1 MYISTSWHLLKLQK
15 LRNSLSSKR
24 NDHKNSCFLV
34 QDLPAERCKYR
45 GLRTT
50 KAMSA
55 NEPNKQKLVSKSG
68 FSSLDLVE
76 ATRTRNLQ
84 LDQDLA
90 SKGDD
95 FGKIVHLLGWK
106 STGRSR
112 SLRLVGICQF
122 MCLVLWVIGTSASKK
137 PCCLYLSYPS
147 WCILMLAG
155 NAAHAWYDFAVLVLQ
170 INPWREAW
178 KAGKRGGK

>member
-1 MYISTSWHLLKLQK
+1 M
-15 LRNSLSSKR
+15 SSKR

-90 SKGDD
+90 SQGGD
-95 FGKIVHLLGWK
+95 FGKIVHLLG
-106 STGRSR
+106 
-112 SLRLVGICQF
+112 
-122 MCLVLWVIGTSASKK
+122 
-137 PCCLYLSYPS
+137 
-147 WCILMLAG
+147 
-155 NAAHAWYDFAVLVLQ
+155 
-170 INPWREAW
+170 
-178 KAGKRGGK
+178 